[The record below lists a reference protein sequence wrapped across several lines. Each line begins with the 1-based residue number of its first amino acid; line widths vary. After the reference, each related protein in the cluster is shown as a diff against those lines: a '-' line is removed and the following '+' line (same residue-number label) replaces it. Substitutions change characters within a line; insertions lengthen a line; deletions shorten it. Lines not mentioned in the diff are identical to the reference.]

1 MFNSARDYVRVA
13 MLTPGLLVSSIAS
26 QAQTTA
32 TAPAPAAL
40 DEIVVTAQKRSE
52 NMQNVPLSVTAIT
65 AASLVANKIDTTQ
78 DLQLLSPSLVYNAA
92 SGYAQPFLRGI
103 GSDFTLPNADP
114 SVATYIDGAFV
125 ANQQATIE
133 NLLGVE
139 RVEVLEGP
147 QGTLYGR
154 NAVGGAISIYTLTP
168 TQTPEGQVTLT
179 TGNFARKEGSAYISG
194 GITSDLAVGLYVA
207 GSEMNPYVEE
217 VSPPVSGDAHVES
230 NTGVRLKAVYT
241 PTDRLTLTGSV
252 EATHSDSFDA
262 DVYRQLAANG
272 LGFVLFPSSPRNGQ
286 PYTATGYFPTY
297 NRTSQQSY
305 TLREQYDFGWADLV
319 GVSNYRN
326 VRNFGAFDLTG
337 VDEPLLG
344 GAASPQ
350 TSRQYSQEVQLLSP
364 AGSTVQ
370 WIGGLYFFHEV
381 GAFSPDQTESGV
393 LFGPG
398 YASDNIF
405 GSVVTKS
412 YAAFGQTRLPLDFLA
427 QGIGLTLGGRYTEDH
442 KSYVG
447 FTTLTDD
454 TGAPLAPTQTFPPS
468 SKSWSEFTP
477 KVTLDYKINDV
488 LYYATYSKGFKA
500 GVYNLATPA
509 NPGPV
514 NPETL
519 NSYEIGEK
527 ARMLDSRLQVNSS
540 AYYYDYKNLQ
550 VEVIDFQA
558 AGATLLE
565 NAAQARA
572 YGLESSLEFAVTG
585 ELKATGQVAWEHT
598 EYTKYDSF
606 SSVNPVTLAS
616 QSVNATGNQLQRAP
630 KWITSGGLEYTKTV
644 GDGSTFHASTNLY
657 YNGGFY
663 WTAANTFRQAPYA
676 LLNASVGYT
685 LPGDHWTITGWG
697 KNLTNRLYEAGLV
710 TASPFGVFG
719 SDAPPRMYGI
729 SAQYKF

>member
-1 MFNSARDYVRVA
+1 MT
-13 MLTPGLLVSSIAS
+13 LGLLAVSVAS
-26 QAQTTA
+26 HAQSAADTSS
-32 TAPAPAAL
+32 APVAL
-40 DEIVVTAQKRSE
+40 EEITVTAQKRSE
-52 NMQNVPLSVTAIT
+52 NLQDVPLAVTAIT

-168 TQTPEGQVTLT
+168 SQTPEGQVTLT
-179 TGNFARKEGSAYISG
+179 TGNFARKEGSAYFSG
-194 GITSDLAVGLYVA
+194 GVTSDLAVGVYLA
-207 GSEMNPYVEE
+207 ASEMNPYVEQI
-217 VSPPVSGDAHVES
+217 SPPASGSAHVES
-230 NTGVRLKAVYT
+230 NTGIRVKAVYT

-262 DVYRQLAANG
+262 DEYRQLAANG
-272 LGFVLFPSSPRNGQ
+272 LGFLLFPTAPRNGE

-305 TLREQYDFGWADLV
+305 TLREQYDFGWSNLV
-319 GVSNYRN
+319 GISNYRN

-337 VDEPLLG
+337 VDEPILG
-344 GAASPQ
+344 GAANPE
-350 TSRQYSQEVQLLSP
+350 TSRQYSQELQLLSP
-364 AGSTVQ
+364 ASSTVQ

-381 GAFSPDQTESGV
+381 GAFDPDQTESGL

-412 YAAFGQTRLPLDFLA
+412 YAAFGQATLPLDFIA
-427 QGIGLTLGGRYTEDH
+427 HGIQLTLGGRYTDDH

-447 FTTLTDD
+447 STTLTDAA
-454 TGAPLAPTQTFPPS
+454 GALLAPATTFPTS

-477 KVTLDYKINDV
+477 KVTLDYKVNDV

-500 GVYNLATPA
+500 GVYNIATPA

-519 NSYEIGEK
+519 NAYEIGEK
-527 ARMLDSRLQVNSS
+527 ARMFDSRLQWNSS

-550 VEVIDFQA
+550 VEVIDFAA

-565 NAAQARA
+565 NAAQAKA
-572 YGLESSLEFAVTG
+572 YGLESSLEFALTS
-585 ELKATGQVAWEHT
+585 ELKATAQGAWEHT
-598 EYTKYDSF
+598 KYTKYDSF
-606 SSVNPVTLAS
+606 SAVNPLTLGS
-616 QSVNATGNQLQRAP
+616 ESVDATGNQLQRAP
-630 KWITSGGLEYTKTV
+630 KWIGSGGLEYTKPL
-644 GDGSTFHASTNLY
+644 GAGSSFHASTNLY
-657 YNGGFY
+657 YNGGFF
-663 WTAANTFRQAPYA
+663 WTAANTFKQSPYA

-685 LPGDHWTITGWG
+685 LPGDHFTVTGWG

-710 TASPFGVFG
+710 TASPFGVFA

-729 SAQYKF
+729 SGQYKF